1 MRNFMEKK
9 KNIKKENRRR
19 IKKEKTISRFFT
31 SPEAMKKEA
40 SSKKLFSF
48 WKTPKDFERAKAA
61 EAPENKF
68 HFTFARKIRSSS
80 VKKKNDFK
88 KRSFRKSSVDGRAFF
103 LFAILKP
110 FYSVFFSLANKI
122 KNIFKKALEKYKVL
136 CEKIKPRFLPAFL
149 RRHYPLFLAIVFLA
163 PAFILIFLF
172 VSSRINKH
180 TSQAAPFTGTIRVS
194 KMSTTLSTAGDWLQ
208 AMAFSGDG
216 VNGDGDYFNPIHP
229 GGRADAGGA
238 GTFGARTAA
247 LPTTTL
253 NNYDAAGAQFIP
265 WNTTPTGNN
274 YGVILALQNTAAVV
288 NNTNIV
294 VELLRFPTANYT
306 GTPPT
311 VVWSNYVACSAIN
324 TCTYAADT
332 VIERRQGARFY
343 QTISGETL
351 YPGQYG
357 IHYLDFRFDPPL
369 AVDTASHYGFR
380 VYYT

>member
-40 SSKKLFSF
+40 SSKKLSSF
-48 WKTPKDFERAKAA
+48 WKPSKDFERAKT
-61 EAPENKF
+61 EKTPRNKF
-68 HFTFARKIRSSS
+68 QFSFPRKRRAEFEKI
-80 VKKKNDFK
+80 KKDLK
-88 KRSFRKSSVDGRAFF
+88 KRPLRGAPSDRRAFF
-103 LFAILKP
+103 LFAMLKM
-110 FYSVFFSLANKI
+110 FFSGIFSLTGAI

-180 TSQAAPFTGTIRVS
+180 TPQAAPFTGTIRVS
-194 KMSTTLSTAGDWLQ
+194 KMSTTLSTAGDWLK

-216 VNGDGDYFNPIHP
+216 VNGDGDYFNPINP
-229 GGRADAGGA
+229 GGTADAGGA
-238 GTFGARTAA
+238 GTLAAGTVA

-265 WNTTPTGNN
+265 WKPNANGNN

-324 TCTYAADT
+324 TCPYSADT